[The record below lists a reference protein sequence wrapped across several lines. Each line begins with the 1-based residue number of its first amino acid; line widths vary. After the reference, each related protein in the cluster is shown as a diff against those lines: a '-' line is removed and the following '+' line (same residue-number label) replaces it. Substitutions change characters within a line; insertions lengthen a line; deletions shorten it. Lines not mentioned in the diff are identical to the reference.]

1 MLLDNVI
8 ALVTGAAQGNG
19 AAIARGLAAQ
29 GAAVAVCDIDL
40 AGARRERPEAD
51 HDVRGAVQR

>member
-40 AGARRERPEAD
+40 AGARRTAED
-51 HDVRGAVQR
+51 TWVDDL

>member
-40 AGARRERPEAD
+40 AGARRTAEAL
-51 HDVRGAVQR
+51 RAEGARRRL